1 MIEADYVLKLG
12 GSAITHKDTPFSANT
27 ACIRR
32 LAKEVSGGVGK
43 RIILV
48 YGGGSFGHAAAIRH
62 LSGGLVSSPSGIAEV
77 RAAMLA
83 LTMELTREFVAE
95 GVPIFALN
103 PSSCLVFGSGGSIRF
118 GRAAIEAIEKALEG
132 GLVPAMGGDI
142 VLDRGGGARILSGD
156 TIARM
161 LALRFR
167 AKTLAFGTDVD
178 GVLGP
183 SGVIRAISRAELPG
197 VIGMAGGRPGDVTG
211 GMSGK
216 LAAVRDYL
224 SRGGHEVLIFNA
236 CKPGTLARV
245 LSGSPEGTLI
255 K

>member
-32 LAKEVSGGVGK
+32 LAKEISGSVGK

-83 LTMELTREFVAE
+83 LTMELTRGFMAE

-103 PSSCLVFGSGGSIRF
+103 PSSCLVFGNGGSIRF
-118 GRAAIEAIEKALEG
+118 GGAAIEAIEKALEG
-132 GLVPAMGGDI
+132 GLIPAMGGDI
-142 VLDRGGGARILSGD
+142 ILDRGGGARILSGD

-167 AKTLAFGTDVD
+167 VKTLAFGTDVD

-183 SGVIRAISRAELPG
+183 SGAIRAISRAELPG
-197 VIGMAGGRPGDVTG
+197 VIGMVGGRSGDVTG

-224 SRGGHEVLIFNA
+224 SRGGREVLIFNA
-236 CKPGTLARV
+236 CKPGTLARA